1 MTCLKSTR
9 RLLNEVNNGFGYRDM
24 EINLE
29 ELREA
34 VALMRE
40 FERIA
45 EKVAPMFQALKD
57 SKGVIVP
64 TVTDRF
70 VSRGDVCK
78 ILKIGSATL
87 SSLIASGQ
95 LTPLYIGDSITM
107 KFRLSEVESLPVS
120 STCPKSK
127 KDNLTAHRERKNSKH

>member
-1 MTCLKSTR
+1 
-9 RLLNEVNNGFGYRDM
+9 M

-78 ILKIGSATL
+78 ILKIVKNILHSVAQFDVVFAEAD
-87 SSLIASGQ
+87 SDFASG
-95 LTPLYIGDSITM
+95 TY
-107 KFRLSEVESLPVS
+107 R
-120 STCPKSK
+120 
-127 KDNLTAHRERKNSKH
+127 